1 MIAIA
6 RTRALI
12 LIFGVVSAISYCAL
26 LPLWEGFDEFYH
38 YGYVQYVSATLT
50 VPALGDAKVSR
61 ELWTSLDFTPVSHF
75 LQPYFQRPS
84 ISFQEYFR
92 LSREERRVRRAHLE
106 AIDRGLQGQVSPRD
120 NYEAKQA
127 PLTYLLLAPFDR
139 LLASAS
145 LPARV
150 LALRLLLAL
159 ATVTLLW
166 IGTRRLAY
174 RLGLQGAMEAAALF
188 VIFSCQMVYGTCCH
202 IANDALMLPW
212 LVFFLAAVIDFCES
226 PTLGRAAITGLLMA
240 IGLLIKASLL
250 IFVPLAFVAP
260 ALLLFRQAV
269 RFQEAAR
276 MASISAG
283 MLLALAGPWYVR
295 NLILY
300 HNLTATNDTTAGI
313 GVRELL
319 RAATNLSWRESI
331 AGAAHSAL
339 WTGNSSFT
347 TFSASTLNLVL
358 ALLAVAVI
366 SYGFRARRS
375 APELVTLAAIALYS
389 AELIIIALSFSLA
402 THGETTAPMPW
413 YMQVLLA
420 PVVAICFLGL
430 ARLRTWGKWTAIVTV
445 LLWAYVAL
453 ASWFAKLVPMYAG
466 FEDPHAHMRQLVS
479 WYLASS
485 AQRNSILSTLCPAP
499 LGILYTLLAAVLGF
513 LVICTVATCFSLS
526 QSVD

>member
-1 MIAIA
+1 MTAIA

-12 LIFGVVSAISYCAL
+12 LIYGLVSAASYCAL

-38 YGYVQYVSATLT
+38 YGYVQYLSNNYRF
-50 VPALGDAKVSR
+50 PAVGEARISR
-61 ELWTSLDFTPVSHF
+61 ELWVSLDFTPVSHF

-84 ISFQEYFR
+84 MSFRDYFH
-92 LSREERRVRRAHLE
+92 LSPDERRVRRVQLE
-106 AIDRGLQGQVSPRD
+106 GIDRALQREPSPRD

-139 LLASAS
+139 LLAAAP

-159 ATVTLLW
+159 STVTLLW
-166 IGTRRLAY
+166 IGSRRLAH

-188 VIFSCQMVYGTCCH
+188 VIFSCQMIYGTSCH

-212 LVFFLAAVIDFCES
+212 LVFFLASVIDACES
-226 PTLGRAAITGLLMA
+226 ALVRRALITGSLLA

-250 IFVPLAFVAP
+250 VFVPLVFLAP
-260 ALLLFRQAV
+260 ALLIIRRGAFKA
-269 RFQEAAR
+269 AAR
-276 MASISAG
+276 LASVSAG
-283 MLLALAGPWYVR
+283 MLLVLAGPWYLR
-295 NLILY
+295 NVILY

-313 GVRELL
+313 GIGELL
-319 RAATNLSWRESI
+319 RAATSLPWRESI
-331 AGAAHSAL
+331 AASAHSAL

-347 TFSASTLNLVL
+347 NFSAATLNIVIAFLV
-358 ALLAVAVI
+358 VAAA
-366 SYGFRARRS
+366 SYGYRARRS

-389 AELIIIALSFSLA
+389 AGLVLIALSFFHA
-402 THGETTAPMPW
+402 TQGQTNAPMPW
-413 YMQVLLA
+413 YMQLLLA

-430 ARLRTWGKWTAIVTV
+430 ARWPAWGKWIATVTV

-466 FEDPHAHMRQLVS
+466 FEDAHAHVRQLLA
-479 WYLASS
+479 WYLDSS
-485 AQRNSILSTLCPAP
+485 AQRNSILSTICPAP
-499 LGILYTLLAAVLGF
+499 LGTLYTLLAAMAVF
-513 LVICTVATCFSLS
+513 LVTSVVATCFSLS
-526 QSVD
+526 RSAD